1 MLIPGI
7 HPYIQ
12 FYDDGSRAKAHL
24 SHPRRAIHGRHPKPK
39 PATTTW
45 TIPALAEAYNCPT
58 ELTGGG
64 KIGIVELGGGWTQ
77 ADVTQAF
84 QAMGLPAPNVTDV
97 SVDGTTTNVPGQSDA
112 DGEVALDIQVAGGV
126 YSYCTGQ
133 PADIS
138 IFWAQDIGQAVAAA
152 AAAGCTVCSIS
163 WGTDESNWGTT
174 ALQAMETTAQAAV
187 AQGMTVFAAAGD
199 NDSSDGGST
208 PANVDGPG
216 SCPSVISCGGT
227 NKPHSGAETVWNDN
241 PGNADGEGTGGGYST
256 VFPVQ
261 SWQIGVPPPPDGS
274 GLGRMVPDVAAVAD
288 PNTGYNIVVDGQSQV
303 VGGTSAVAPFFAGL
317 MAAIVGGKSR
327 GFITP
332 AMYQN
337 PADFTDIT
345 TGNNGYYDAGP
356 GPDPCTGLGS
366 PLGSKLAATISG
378 LPVVAPGS

>member
-1 MLIPGI
+1 MPIPGV

-12 FYDDGSRAKAHL
+12 FYDDGSRAKAHH
-24 SHPRRAIHGRHPKPK
+24 SRAHTATHGRKPK
-39 PATTTW
+39 QPASTW
-45 TIPALAEAYNCPT
+45 TIPALAEAYGCPT
-58 ELTGGG
+58 GLTGGG

-84 QAMGLPAPNVTDV
+84 QAMGLPAPNITDV
-97 SVDGTTTNVPGQSDA
+97 SVDGTQNTPGQSDA

-126 YSYCTGQ
+126 YSYCTRQ
-133 PADIS
+133 PANIS

-187 AQGMTVFAAAGD
+187 TQGMTVFAAAGD

-227 NKPHSGAETVWNDN
+227 NMPRSGAETVWNDN
-241 PGNADGEGTGGGYST
+241 PSNADGEGTGGGYST
-256 VFPVQ
+256 VFPAQ
-261 SWQIGVPPPPDGS
+261 SWQIGVPAPPAGS
-274 GLGRMVPDVAAVAD
+274 GLGRMVPDVAADAD
-288 PNTGYNIVVDGQSQV
+288 PNTGYDIVLDGQSQV
-303 VGGTSAVAPFFAGL
+303 VGGTSAVAPLYAGL
-317 MAAIVGGKSR
+317 LAAIAGAKSR

-332 AMYQN
+332 ALYEN

-345 TGNNGYYDAGP
+345 SGNNGYYSAAP

-378 LPVVAPGS
+378 LPVVSPTS